1 MNFKNHPASNY
12 TTNIINQK
20 IGKPTKNFFF
30 KKNSIIDLYYIPVTI
45 LPNIEVKNKTST

>member
-1 MNFKNHPASNY
+1 MNFKNHPTSNY
-12 TTNIINQK
+12 TTNTTNQK

-30 KKNSIIDLYYIPVTI
+30 KKNGIIDSYYIPVTP